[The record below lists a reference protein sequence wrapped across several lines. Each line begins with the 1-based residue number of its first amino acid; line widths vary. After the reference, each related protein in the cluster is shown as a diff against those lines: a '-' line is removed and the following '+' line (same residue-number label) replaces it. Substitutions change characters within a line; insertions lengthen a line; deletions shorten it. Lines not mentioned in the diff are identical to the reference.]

1 MNNNFIKGLISQP
14 CRESG
19 DGGFAPHESGSITVA
34 LAGNPNVGK
43 STIFNIL
50 TGLNQHVGNWPGK
63 TVEKKEGFTE
73 YNGQTYKIV
82 DLPGTYSLS
91 SGSIEETI
99 AATYIVEQKPDVVV
113 SIIDASNLDRNLYLV
128 TQILETGARV
138 IIALNMLDLAA
149 SKGIEINIEKFEQ
162 RIGIPVIPIIAVK
175 NKGIKELLS
184 AISELASGKRMFQ
197 PAPLHYSNT
206 IEALIR
212 EISRR
217 LGSYAVPLGAPQ
229 DDPARHR
236 PPHYEQQH
244 TPAFSNLRWTSLKI
258 LEGDE
263 HVAGMLKS
271 LLSAEDDR
279 FIKEVQERAEKL
291 IVEVAD
297 ARYDWIHRIT
307 SGAVTPLTLN
317 IITFTDKLDHLL
329 TNQFLG
335 LTFVVLVLGFIFWA
349 TFGLSNPLMALLSR
363 SFSLLD
369 RVSVN
374 LLGTAPEWVKG
385 LLINGVLGGVGT
397 VASFFPLIFIFFI
410 FLGILED
417 TGLLARSTFIMD
429 RVMHVLGLHGK
440 SFICLL
446 VGYGCNVPGVM
457 CSRVMDNET
466 DRKLSVLI
474 NPFIPCSA
482 RFVVTSLFVSVF
494 FPAHAALVMVSVIGI
509 SFAVVVLTGLLL
521 RKTVLK
527 GERSPLIIELPL
539 YRKPNVRTVGLY
551 AWNKTV
557 SFFKRAGTYIVSF
570 TIVIWF
576 LSHYPGGTI
585 DQSVL
590 GMIGKFIAPAG
601 ALLGFDWRILVA
613 LITGFTAKETSI
625 ATLSVLYNASNEAA
639 LGTALKQ
646 SISPLVAYVFIIFQT
661 LYIPCLATVVTMKR
675 ELRDNK
681 LLAIGIVYPL
691 LVAFLISFAMYT
703 IGRIL

>member
-1 MNNNFIKGLISQP
+1 MKNKFFKSMVDEP
-14 CRESG
+14 CH
-19 DGGFAPHESGSITVA
+19 DAGGGNAPPRSGSITVA

-63 TVEKKEGFTE
+63 TVEKKEGYTE
-73 YNGQTYKIV
+73 YAGNTYKIV

-99 AATYIVEQKPDVVV
+99 AASYIVEQKPDVVV
-113 SIIDASNLDRNLYLV
+113 SIIDASNLDRNLYLL
-128 TQILETGARV
+128 TQIIETGARV

-149 SKGIEINIEKFEQ
+149 SKGIEIDVKRLETLM
-162 RIGIPVIPIIAVK
+162 GIPIVPIVAVK

-184 AISELASGKRMFQ
+184 AISELVDSKRTFR
-197 PAPLHYSNT
+197 PAPLHYSKD
-206 IEALIR
+206 IEDLIGV
-212 EISRR
+212 ISGR
-217 LGSYAVPLGAPQ
+217 LNSSVIP
-229 DDPARHR
+229 
-236 PPHYEQQH
+236 
-244 TPAFSNLRWTSLKI
+244 FSNTRWVAIKI
-258 LEGDE
+258 LEGDD
-263 HVAGMLKS
+263 HVVEVLRSSIRA
-271 LLSAEDDR
+271 DDYQ
-279 FIKEVQERAEKL
+279 FIQDIQKRAENL

-307 SGAVTPLTLN
+307 SGAVSPLKLN
-317 IITFTDKLDHLL
+317 VITFTDKLDHLL

-335 LTFVVLVLGFIFWA
+335 LTIIVLILGFIFWA
-349 TFGLSNPLMALLSR
+349 TFGLSTPLMSLLSQ
-363 SFSLLD
+363 SFSMLD
-369 RVSVN
+369 DVSAR
-374 LLGTAPEWVKG
+374 LLGSAPEWIKG
-385 LLINGVLGGVGT
+385 LLINGLLGGVGT
-397 VASFFPLIFIFFI
+397 VVSFFPLIFIFFV

-494 FPAHAALVMVSVIGI
+494 FPNHAALVMISVIGI
-509 SFAVVVLTGLLL
+509 SFAVVVVTGLIL

-539 YRKPNVRTVGLY
+539 YRKPNARTVGMY

-557 SFFKRAGTYIVSF
+557 SFFRRAGTYIVSF
-570 TIVIWF
+570 TILIWF

-585 DQSVL
+585 DKSVL

-601 ALLGFDWRILVA
+601 KVLGFDWRILVA

-625 ATLSVLYNASNEAA
+625 ATLSVLYNATNEKT
-639 LGTALKQ
+639 LGIALKQ

-661 LYIPCLATVVTMKR
+661 LYIPCLATVVTMKK
-675 ELRDNK
+675 ELHDNK

-691 LVAFLISFAMYT
+691 LVAFLVSFVIYR
-703 IGRIL
+703 IGHLY

>member
-1 MNNNFIKGLISQP
+1 MKNKYFKSMITEP
-14 CRESG
+14 HHDSG
-19 DGGFAPHESGSITVA
+19 GGNVPPRSGSITVA

-63 TVEKKEGFTE
+63 TVEKKEGYTE
-73 YNGQTYKIV
+73 YEGNTYKIV

-99 AATYIVEQKPDVVV
+99 AASYIVEQRPDVVV
-113 SIIDASNLDRNLYLV
+113 SIIDASNLDRNLYLL

-149 SKGIEINIEKFEQ
+149 SKGVEIDVKRLETL
-162 RIGIPVIPIIAVK
+162 IGIPIVPIVAVK

-184 AISELASGKRMFQ
+184 AIGELVNNQRTFR
-197 PAPLHYSNT
+197 PAPLHYSKN
-206 IEALIR
+206 IEDLIQA
-212 EISRR
+212 ISGR
-217 LGSYAVPLGAPQ
+217 LNSYAIP
-229 DDPARHR
+229 
-236 PPHYEQQH
+236 
-244 TPAFSNLRWTSLKI
+244 FSNTRWVAIKI
-258 LEGDE
+258 LEGDD
-263 HVAGMLKS
+263 HVVEVLKGIIR
-271 LLSAEDDR
+271 ADDYQ
-279 FIKEVQERAEKL
+279 FIQDVQKRAENL

-307 SGAVTPLTLN
+307 SSAVTPLKLN
-317 IITFTDKLDHLL
+317 VITFTDKLDHLL

-335 LTFVVLVLGFIFWA
+335 LTIIVLILGFIFWA
-349 TFGLSNPLMALLSR
+349 TFGLSTPLMSLLSQ
-363 SFSLLD
+363 SFSMLD
-369 RVSVN
+369 GISSR
-374 LLGTAPEWVKG
+374 LLGSAPEWVKG

-397 VASFFPLIFIFFI
+397 VVSFFPLIFIFFI

-494 FPAHAALVMVSVIGI
+494 FPHHASLVMISVIGI
-509 SFAVVVLTGLLL
+509 SFAVVVVSGLLL

-539 YRKPNVRTVGLY
+539 YRKPNARTVGLY

-557 SFFKRAGTYIVSF
+557 SFFKRAGTYIISF
-570 TIVIWF
+570 TIIIWF
-576 LSHYPGGTI
+576 LSHYPGTTI

-590 GMIGKFIAPAG
+590 GIVGKFIAPVG
-601 ALLGFDWRILVA
+601 NILGFDWRILVA

-625 ATLSVLYNASNEAA
+625 ATLSVLYNATNEKT
-639 LGTALKQ
+639 LGIALKQ

-661 LYIPCLATVVTMKR
+661 LYIPCLATVVTMKK
-675 ELRDNK
+675 ELHDNK
-681 LLAIGIVYPL
+681 LLIIGIVYPL
-691 LVAFLISFAMYT
+691 LVAFLISFAIYKV
-703 IGRIL
+703 GHLF

>member
-1 MNNNFIKGLISQP
+1 MKNKFFRSMVDEP
-14 CRESG
+14 CHDSG
-19 DGGFAPHESGSITVA
+19 GGNAPPRSGSITVA

-63 TVEKKEGFTE
+63 TVEKKEGYTE
-73 YNGQTYKIV
+73 YAGNTYKIV

-99 AATYIVEQKPDVVV
+99 AASYIVEQKPDVVV
-113 SIIDASNLDRNLYLV
+113 SIIDASNLDRNLYLL
-128 TQILETGARV
+128 TQIIETGARV

-149 SKGIEINIEKFEQ
+149 SKGIEIDVKRLETLM
-162 RIGIPVIPIIAVK
+162 GIPIVPIVAVK

-184 AISELASGKRMFQ
+184 AISELVDGKRTFR
-197 PAPLHYSNT
+197 PAPLHYSKN
-206 IEALIR
+206 IEDLIGV
-212 EISRR
+212 ISGR
-217 LGSYAVPLGAPQ
+217 LNSSVIP
-229 DDPARHR
+229 
-236 PPHYEQQH
+236 
-244 TPAFSNLRWTSLKI
+244 FSNTRWVAIKI
-258 LEGDE
+258 LEGDD
-263 HVAGMLKS
+263 HVVEVLRSSIRA
-271 LLSAEDDR
+271 DDYQ
-279 FIKEVQERAEKL
+279 FIQDIQKRAENL

-307 SGAVTPLTLN
+307 SGAVSPLKLN
-317 IITFTDKLDHLL
+317 VITFTDKLDHLL

-335 LTFVVLVLGFIFWA
+335 LTIIVLILGFIFWA
-349 TFGLSNPLMALLSR
+349 TFGLSTPLMSLLSQ
-363 SFSLLD
+363 SFSMLD
-369 RVSVN
+369 DVSAR
-374 LLGTAPEWVKG
+374 LLGSAPEWIKG
-385 LLINGVLGGVGT
+385 LLINGLLGGVGT
-397 VASFFPLIFIFFI
+397 VVSFFPLIFIFFV

-494 FPAHAALVMVSVIGI
+494 FPNHAALVMISVIGI
-509 SFAVVVLTGLLL
+509 SFAVVVVTGLLL

-539 YRKPNVRTVGLY
+539 YRKPNARTVGMY

-557 SFFKRAGTYIVSF
+557 SFFRRAGTYIVSF
-570 TIVIWF
+570 TILIWF
-576 LSHYPGGTI
+576 LSHYPCGTI
-585 DQSVL
+585 DKSVL

-601 ALLGFDWRILVA
+601 KVLGFDWRILVA

-625 ATLSVLYNASNEAA
+625 ATLSVLYNATNEKT
-639 LGTALKQ
+639 LGIALKQ

-661 LYIPCLATVVTMKR
+661 LYIPCLATVVTMKK
-675 ELRDNK
+675 ELHDNK

-691 LVAFLISFAMYT
+691 LVAFLISFAIYR
-703 IGRIL
+703 IGHLY

>member
-1 MNNNFIKGLISQP
+1 MKNKYFKSMITEP
-14 CRESG
+14 HHDSG
-19 DGGFAPHESGSITVA
+19 GGYVPPRSGSITVA

-63 TVEKKEGFTE
+63 TVEKKEGYTE
-73 YNGQTYKIV
+73 YDGNTYKIV

-99 AATYIVEQKPDVVV
+99 AASYIVEQKPDVVV
-113 SIIDASNLDRNLYLV
+113 SIIDASNLDRNLYLL

-149 SKGIEINIEKFEQ
+149 SKGVEIDVKRLETL
-162 RIGIPVIPIIAVK
+162 IGIPIVPIVAVK

-184 AISELASGKRMFQ
+184 AIGELVDNKRTFQ
-197 PAPLHYSNT
+197 PAPLHYSKN
-206 IEALIR
+206 IEDLIHV
-212 EISRR
+212 ISGR
-217 LGSYAVPLGAPQ
+217 LNSYVIP
-229 DDPARHR
+229 
-236 PPHYEQQH
+236 
-244 TPAFSNLRWTSLKI
+244 FSNTRWVAIKI
-258 LEGDE
+258 LEGDD
-263 HVAGMLKS
+263 HVVEVLKGIIRT
-271 LLSAEDDR
+271 DDYQ
-279 FIKEVQERAEKL
+279 FIQDVQKRAENL

-307 SGAVTPLTLN
+307 SSAVNPLKLN
-317 IITFTDKLDHLL
+317 VITFTDKLDHLL

-335 LTFVVLVLGFIFWA
+335 LTIIVLILGFIFWA
-349 TFGLSNPLMALLSR
+349 TFGLSTPLMSLLSQ
-363 SFSLLD
+363 SFSMLD
-369 RVSVN
+369 GISAR
-374 LLGTAPEWVKG
+374 LLGSAPEWVKG

-397 VASFFPLIFIFFI
+397 VVSFFPLIFIFFV

-494 FPAHAALVMVSVIGI
+494 FPHHASLVMISVIGI
-509 SFAVVVLTGLLL
+509 SFAVVVVSGLLL

-539 YRKPNVRTVGLY
+539 YRKPNARTVGLY

-557 SFFKRAGTYIVSF
+557 SFFKRAGTYIISF
-570 TIVIWF
+570 TIIIWF
-576 LSHYPGGTI
+576 LSHYPGTTI

-590 GMIGKFIAPAG
+590 GIVGKFIAPAG
-601 ALLGFDWRILVA
+601 NILGFDWRILVA

-625 ATLSVLYNASNEAA
+625 ATLSVLYNATNEKT
-639 LGTALKQ
+639 LGIALKQ

-661 LYIPCLATVVTMKR
+661 LYIPCLATVVTMKK
-675 ELRDNK
+675 ELHDNK
-681 LLAIGIVYPL
+681 LLIIGIVYPL
-691 LVAFLISFAMYT
+691 LVAFLISFVIYKV
-703 IGRIL
+703 GHLF

>member
-1 MNNNFIKGLISQP
+1 MNSASCHDTTTSDDMPENGK
-14 CRESG
+14 
-19 DGGFAPHESGSITVA
+19 AITVA

-63 TVEKKEGFTE
+63 TVEKKEGYTE
-73 YNGQTYKIV
+73 YNGRTYKIV

-99 AATYIVEQKPDVVV
+99 AATYIIEQKPDVVV
-113 SIIDASNLDRNLYLV
+113 SIIDASNLDRNLYLL
-128 TQILETGARV
+128 TQIIEMGAKV
-138 IIALNMLDLAA
+138 IIALNMLDLAT
-149 SKGIEINIEKFEQ
+149 SKGIEIDIDKLEKAM
-162 RIGIPVIPIIAVK
+162 GIPIIPIIAVK
-175 NKGIKELLS
+175 NKGIKELLC
-184 AISELASGKRMFQ
+184 AISELVDNKRLFA
-197 PAPLHYSNT
+197 PAPLYYSKP
-206 IEALIR
+206 IEELINS
-212 EISRR
+212 ISSK
-217 LGSYAVPLGAPQ
+217 LKNYSIPF
-229 DDPARHR
+229 
-236 PPHYEQQH
+236 
-244 TPAFSNLRWTSLKI
+244 TNIRWVSIKI

-263 HVAGMLKS
+263 HVVEALKPIIGK
-271 LLSAEDDR
+271 EDYKFLRD
-279 FIKEVQERAEKL
+279 IQSRAEKL
-291 IVEVAD
+291 IVEIAD
-297 ARYDWIHRIT
+297 ARYDWIHKAT
-307 SGAVTPLTLN
+307 SKAVTPLKLN

-335 LTFVVLVLGFIFWA
+335 LAIIALVLGFIFWA
-349 TFGLSNPLMALLSR
+349 TFGLSEPLMALLSK
-363 SFSLLD
+363 SFSILD
-369 RVSVN
+369 NISLK
-374 LLGTAPEWVKG
+374 LLGNAPQWIKG
-385 LLINGVLGGVGT
+385 LLINGLLGGVGT
-397 VASFFPLIFIFFI
+397 VVSFFPLIFIFFI

-494 FPAHAALVMVSVIGI
+494 FPKYAALVMISVIGI
-509 SFAVVVLTGLLL
+509 SFAIVVISGLLL

-539 YRKPNVRTVGLY
+539 YRKPNIRTVGMY
-551 AWNKTV
+551 AWEKTV
-557 SFFKRAGTYIVSF
+557 SFFKRAGTYIVLF

-576 LSHYPGGTI
+576 LSYYPGGTI
-585 DQSVL
+585 DKSIL
-590 GMIGKFIAPAG
+590 GIIGKFIAPAG
-601 ALLGFDWRILVA
+601 ELLGFDWRILVA

-625 ATLSVLYNASNEAA
+625 ATLSVLYNATNEHT
-639 LGTALKQ
+639 LGIALKQ

-661 LYIPCLATVVTMKR
+661 LYIPCLATVTTMKR
-675 ELRDNK
+675 ELNDNK
-681 LLAIGIVYPL
+681 LLIIGIVYPL
-691 LVAFLISFAMYT
+691 VIAFLISFLIYRL
-703 IGRIL
+703 GLLL

>member
-1 MNNNFIKGLISQP
+1 MKNKYFKSMITEP
-14 CRESG
+14 HHDSG
-19 DGGFAPHESGSITVA
+19 GGNVPPRSGSITVA

-63 TVEKKEGFTE
+63 TVEKKEGYTE
-73 YNGQTYKIV
+73 YEGNTYKIV

-99 AATYIVEQKPDVVV
+99 AASYIVEQRPDVVV
-113 SIIDASNLDRNLYLV
+113 SIIDASNLDRNLYLL

-149 SKGIEINIEKFEQ
+149 SKGVEIDVKRLETL
-162 RIGIPVIPIIAVK
+162 IGIPIVPIVAVK

-184 AISELASGKRMFQ
+184 AIGELVNNQRTFR
-197 PAPLHYSNT
+197 PAPLHYSKN
-206 IEALIR
+206 IEDLIQA
-212 EISRR
+212 ISGR
-217 LGSYAVPLGAPQ
+217 LNSYAIP
-229 DDPARHR
+229 
-236 PPHYEQQH
+236 
-244 TPAFSNLRWTSLKI
+244 FSNTRWVAIKI
-258 LEGDE
+258 LEGDD
-263 HVAGMLKS
+263 HVVEVLKGIIRT
-271 LLSAEDDR
+271 DDYQ
-279 FIKEVQERAEKL
+279 FIQDVQKRAESL

-307 SGAVTPLTLN
+307 SSAVTPLKLN
-317 IITFTDKLDHLL
+317 VITFTDKLDHLL

-335 LTFVVLVLGFIFWA
+335 LTIIVLILGFIFWA
-349 TFGLSNPLMALLSR
+349 TFGLSTPLMSLLSQ
-363 SFSLLD
+363 SFSMLD
-369 RVSVN
+369 GISAR
-374 LLGTAPEWVKG
+374 LLGSAPEWVKG

-397 VASFFPLIFIFFI
+397 VVSFFPLIFIFFI

-494 FPAHAALVMVSVIGI
+494 FPHHASLVMISVIGI
-509 SFAVVVLTGLLL
+509 SFAVVVVSGLLL

-539 YRKPNVRTVGLY
+539 YRKPNARTVGLY

-557 SFFKRAGTYIVSF
+557 SFFKRAGTYIISF
-570 TIVIWF
+570 TIIIWF
-576 LSHYPGGTI
+576 LSHYPGTTI

-590 GMIGKFIAPAG
+590 GIVGKFIAPVG
-601 ALLGFDWRILVA
+601 NILGFDWRILVA

-625 ATLSVLYNASNEAA
+625 ATLSVLYNATNEKT
-639 LGTALKQ
+639 LGIALKQ

-661 LYIPCLATVVTMKR
+661 LYIPCLATVVTMKK
-675 ELRDNK
+675 ELHDNK
-681 LLAIGIVYPL
+681 LLIIGIVYPL
-691 LVAFLISFAMYT
+691 LVAFLISFAIYKV
-703 IGRIL
+703 GHLF

>member
-1 MNNNFIKGLISQP
+1 MIITFNKEKSFVKNKHFKSMVMEP
-14 CRESG
+14 CHDSG
-19 DGGFAPHESGSITVA
+19 GGGSVPGNKGSITVA

-63 TVEKKEGFTE
+63 TVEKKEGYTE
-73 YNGQTYKIV
+73 YNGKTYKIV

-113 SIIDASNLDRNLYLV
+113 SIIDASNLDRNLYLL

-138 IIALNMLDLAA
+138 IIALNMLDLAT
-149 SKGIEINIEKFEQ
+149 SKGVEIDVERLEALT
-162 RIGIPVIPIIAVK
+162 GIPIIPIIAVK
-175 NKGIKELLS
+175 NRGIKELLS
-184 AISELASGKRMFQ
+184 AISELSENKRTFK
-197 PAPLHYSNT
+197 PAPLHYSKT
-206 IEALIR
+206 IEDLIR
-212 EISRR
+212 VISGK
-217 LGSYAVPLGAPQ
+217 LNTYAVP
-229 DDPARHR
+229 
-236 PPHYEQQH
+236 
-244 TPAFSNLRWTSLKI
+244 FSNTRWVSIKI

-263 HVAGMLKS
+263 HVVEILKS
-271 LLSAEDDR
+271 IISTEDYQ
-279 FIKEVQERAEKL
+279 FIQDVQNRAEKL

-297 ARYDWIHRIT
+297 ARYDWIHSIT
-307 SGAVTPLTLN
+307 SGAVTPFKLN

-335 LTFVVLVLGFIFWA
+335 LTFIVLILGFIFWA
-349 TFGLSNPLMALLSR
+349 TFGLSTPLMSLLSQ
-363 SFSLLD
+363 SFSMLD
-369 RVSVN
+369 GISAR
-374 LLGTAPEWVKG
+374 LLGNSPAWLKG
-385 LLINGVLGGVGT
+385 LLINGVMGGVGT
-397 VASFFPLIFIFFI
+397 VVSFFPLIFIFFI

-494 FPAHAALVMVSVIGI
+494 FPDHAALVMISVIGI
-509 SFAVVVLTGLLL
+509 SFAVVVVTGLLL

-539 YRKPNVRTVGLY
+539 YRKPNARTVGMY

-557 SFFKRAGTYIVSF
+557 SFFKRAGTYIISF
-570 TIVIWF
+570 TIIIWF

-601 ALLGFDWRILVA
+601 RVLGFDWRILVA

-625 ATLSVLYNASNEAA
+625 ATLSVLYNATNEKT
-639 LGTALKQ
+639 LGIALKQ

-661 LYIPCLATVVTMKR
+661 LYIPCLATVVTMKK
-675 ELRDNK
+675 ELNDNK
-681 LLAIGIVYPL
+681 LLAIGIIYPL
-691 LVAFLISFAMYT
+691 FVAFLISFVIYKTAH
-703 IGRIL
+703 LF

>member
-1 MNNNFIKGLISQP
+1 MAKHRIVKNIVL
-14 CRESG
+14 ESCHETG
-19 DGGFAPHESGSITVA
+19 DSDYVPENGEVITVA

-73 YNGQTYKIV
+73 YNGRTYRIV

-113 SIIDASNLDRNLYLV
+113 SIIDASNLDRNLYLL
-128 TQILETGARV
+128 TQILETGAKV

-149 SKGIEINIEKFEQ
+149 SKGIEINIDMLEKA
-162 RIGIPVIPIIAVK
+162 IGIPIVPIIAVK
-175 NKGIKELLS
+175 NKGIKELLC
-184 AISELASGKRMFQ
+184 AISELVENKRSFS
-197 PAPLHYSNT
+197 PAPLRYSKSIEELILSITNKLNKYSLPFTNT
-206 IEALIR
+206 
-212 EISRR
+212 
-217 LGSYAVPLGAPQ
+217 
-229 DDPARHR
+229 
-236 PPHYEQQH
+236 
-244 TPAFSNLRWTSLKI
+244 RWVSIKI

-263 HVAGMLKS
+263 HVTEALKS
-271 LLSAEDDR
+271 IVSPDDYK
-279 FIKEVQERAEKL
+279 FIKEIQTRAEKL
-291 IVEVAD
+291 IVEIAD
-297 ARYDWIHRIT
+297 GRYDWIHKAT
-307 SGAVTPLTLN
+307 SSAVKPVKLN

-335 LTFVVLVLGFIFWA
+335 LTIITLVLGFIFWA
-349 TFGLSNPLMALLSR
+349 TFGLSKPLMSLLSE

-369 RVSVN
+369 DVSLK
-374 LLGTAPEWVKG
+374 LLGNAPEWIKG
-385 LLINGVLGGVGT
+385 LLINGLLGGVGT
-397 VASFFPLIFIFFI
+397 VVSFFPLIFIFFI

-457 CSRVMDNET
+457 CSRVMDNDN
-466 DRKLSVLI
+466 DRKLSVLV

-494 FPAHAALVMVSVIGI
+494 FPQHAALVMISVIGI
-509 SFAVVVLTGLLL
+509 SFAIVVVSGLLL

-539 YRKPNVRTVGLY
+539 YRKPNMRTVGLY

-570 TIVIWF
+570 TIIIWF
-576 LSHYPGGTI
+576 LSHYPGKTI

-590 GMIGKFIAPAG
+590 GMIGKFIAPVG
-601 ALLGFDWRILVA
+601 SVIGFDWRILVA

-625 ATLSVLYNASNEAA
+625 ATLSVLYNATNEQT
-639 LGTALKQ
+639 LGVALKQ
-646 SISPLVAYVFIIFQT
+646 AISPLVAYVFIVFQT
-661 LYIPCLATVVTMKR
+661 LYIPCLATVVTMKK
-675 ELRDNK
+675 ELNDNK
-681 LLAIGIVYPL
+681 LLIIGIVYPL
-691 LVAFLISFAMYT
+691 IVAFIISFAIYK
-703 IGRIL
+703 IGMLF